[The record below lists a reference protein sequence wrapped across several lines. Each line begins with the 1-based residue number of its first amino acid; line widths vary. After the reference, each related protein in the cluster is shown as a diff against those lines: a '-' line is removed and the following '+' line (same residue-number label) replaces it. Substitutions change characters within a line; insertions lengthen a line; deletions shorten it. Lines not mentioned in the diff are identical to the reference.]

1 MITSRR
7 DAGGYGDARAA
18 GVFAGD
24 GVAGRGRLFAAVFFA
39 GVSSVSFT
47 RGAAPSLATASS
59 AFLAPPP
66 PTRTYSRSSASSS
79 LTISGV
85 TEGPA
90 SRRPPHAA

>member
-47 RGAAPSLATASS
+47 RGAAPSLATVSS
-59 AFLAPPP
+59 AFLAPP